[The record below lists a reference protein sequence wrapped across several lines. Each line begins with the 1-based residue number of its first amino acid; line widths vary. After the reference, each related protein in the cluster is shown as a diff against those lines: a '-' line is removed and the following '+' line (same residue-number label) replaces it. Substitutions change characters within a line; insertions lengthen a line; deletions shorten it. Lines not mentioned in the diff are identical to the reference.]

1 MYDYISDDCNW
12 TEEKIIK
19 SIHFTY
25 VVILAQL
32 TIGSES
38 LHRHHTL
45 YPCVFFTNT
54 FYTYGSRDDFLKIP
68 LVIDVCYMAKP
79 PSQDLKPCPKG
90 HKFNNLG
97 RGLPRHHNRAFS
109 VFFQILMGVKK
120 NFNFFFLHIWPRLRA
135 QGGKA
140 MNLTTTI
147 QINNYNC
154 FTPKI
159 VTIIGSC
166 RFHEVKN
173 VKQ

>member
-45 YPCVFFTNT
+45 YPCIFFTKT

-68 LVIDVCYMAKP
+68 LVLVIDFCYMAKP

-109 VFFQILMGVKK
+109 FFFQILMGVKK
-120 NFNFFFLHIWPRLRA
+120 NFNFFFTYLAPSEGPRW
-135 QGGKA
+135 
-140 MNLTTTI
+140 
-147 QINNYNC
+147 
-154 FTPKI
+154 
-159 VTIIGSC
+159 
-166 RFHEVKN
+166 
-173 VKQ
+173 